1 MPGNDE
7 ACTHDIILHEAAW
20 HDGYCAD
27 CLREKIE
34 RLEAFTRMFRVQE
47 AGGRRALVVTLPD
60 GSAAAFL
67 EGDTHDIANNVRASV
82 MAMLIPHAAAL
93 ATPPAAKEA

>member
-1 MPGNDE
+1 MTATAPIASARRSSGWKPSRG
-7 ACTHDIILHEAAW
+7 CSV
-20 HDGYCAD
+20 
-27 CLREKIE
+27 
-34 RLEAFTRMFRVQE
+34 VQE